1 MTTPG
6 TAHDGAADHD
16 TAIPGLR
23 GTLLRTL
30 PACILEL
37 VGTPLLAW
45 FVPREAGRDWWALGI
60 IMTAL
65 AVMFGA
71 TMLASRG
78 LPGMDPHVDQTRWQ
92 RALASARHH
101 GSLPSEPAVQVT
113 AARVSYDRI
122 AAGMTFLFLWAG
134 IACGALARPDLNWV
148 SPLGGLIAISVIA
161 WARVPSAWAY
171 LRLHAVSV

>member
-1 MTTPG
+1 MTTSG
-6 TAHDGAADHD
+6 TVHDDAADHD
-16 TAIPGLR
+16 AVFPGPR
-23 GTLLRTL
+23 GTVLRAL
-30 PACILEL
+30 PACVLEFG
-37 VGTPLLAW
+37 GTPFLAW

-60 IMTAL
+60 IVTAL

-71 TMLASRG
+71 ATLGSRG
-78 LPGMDPHVDQTRWQ
+78 LPRADPHVDQTRWQ

-134 IACGALARPDLNWV
+134 IACGALVRPDLNWV